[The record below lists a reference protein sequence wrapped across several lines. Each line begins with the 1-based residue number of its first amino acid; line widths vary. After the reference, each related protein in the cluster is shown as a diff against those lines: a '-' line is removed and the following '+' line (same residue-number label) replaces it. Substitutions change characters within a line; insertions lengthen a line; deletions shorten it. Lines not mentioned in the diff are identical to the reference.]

1 MKTLVNI
8 ITEDNPIPAYLFIK
22 EMYEPGDRIMYISAK
37 DTEDDLDWLA
47 VIDGISADFIDEIVL
62 KNDIDE
68 FKYEKI
74 CRAVKAYL
82 KKDVHYCVN
91 LAGGTRY
98 MALAVQQ
105 VFDSFDSEFFYVNL
119 EDNTIIQSI
128 YDDSIYDND
137 DFFYPIKYRM
147 NLSEYLT
154 ANELVNDATKT
165 THTPILPF
173 QMAENMFQMF
183 SQHLFSNH
191 EMFIMESLRVNYRCR
206 KKGVSL
212 SEIENPQQERDQSIP
227 DIRNFLSLISMRC
240 PNDRLSQDQIE
251 WITGGWFEEY
261 VYYIVQQAVS
271 PDDIAL
277 GMHVSR
283 KGIKRI
289 NELDV
294 VFIKNNRFF
303 VIECKTGVETERL
316 FNEIVYKAC
325 ALREALLG
333 VSCHSYIASLK
344 SDYSDDLK
352 KIASNMDITF
362 WDYEVMTTRLEEE
375 LKKLSNRCTAGVR

>member
-8 ITEDNPIPAYLFIK
+8 ITDDNPIPAYLFIK
-22 EMYEPGDRIMYISAK
+22 EKYEPGDRVIYISAK
-37 DTEDDLDWLA
+37 DTAADLQWLA
-47 VIDGISADFIDEIVL
+47 AIDGIAPEFVDEIL
-62 KNDIDE
+62 LRDDIDE

-74 CRAVKAYL
+74 CRAVRSHL
-82 KKDVHYCVN
+82 KKGETYWVN

-105 VFDSFDSEFFYVNL
+105 VFDSFGAKFFYVNI
-119 EDNTIIQSI
+119 EDNTIIQSF

-137 DFFYPIKYRM
+137 DFFFPIKYRM

-154 ANELVNDATKT
+154 ANEIVHDMEKS
-165 THTPILPF
+165 THKPLLPF
-173 QMAENMFQMF
+173 QMAENMFQLF
-183 SQHLFSNH
+183 SQNLFDNH
-191 EMFIMESLRVNYRCR
+191 DFDIMETLRESYRNCKR
-206 KKGVSL
+206 GVSL
-212 SEIENPQQERDQSIP
+212 FEIENPSRPNNKPLP
-227 DIRNFLSLISMRC
+227 DIRQFLTMINLSC
-240 PNDRLSQDQIE
+240 PNDKLTHEQLE

-261 VYYIVQQAVS
+261 VYYLVQKTVA
-271 PDDIAL
+271 PDDIAIGL
-277 GMHVSR
+277 HVSR

-294 VFIKNNRFF
+294 SFIKNNRFF
-303 VIECKTGVETERL
+303 VIECKTGVETERH

-344 SDYSDDLK
+344 HDTSGELK
-352 KIASNMDITF
+352 KIAANMDITF
-362 WDYEVMTTRLEEE
+362 WDHEIMTTRLNQALED
-375 LKKLSNRCTAGVR
+375 LNGMIK